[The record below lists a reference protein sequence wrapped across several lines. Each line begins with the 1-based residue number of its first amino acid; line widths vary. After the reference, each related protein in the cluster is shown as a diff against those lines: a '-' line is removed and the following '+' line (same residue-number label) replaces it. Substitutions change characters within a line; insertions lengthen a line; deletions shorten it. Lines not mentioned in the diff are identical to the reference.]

1 MRVTYLVKITE
12 NSLNCF
18 KYNVFHFKIFVNILM
33 TWKTQTIKTKK
44 LKKSII
50 VSIDYMDRFKKKK
63 E

>member
-44 LKKSII
+44 LT
-50 VSIDYMDRFKKKK
+50 
-63 E
+63 ENT